1 MSRALLIVDVQND
14 FCEGGALGVAG
25 GSAVAAK
32 IAAFLQ
38 ENSYDLVVASRD
50 WHNADDSNGGHF
62 ALSGEPDF
70 VDTWPVHC
78 VAETEGAAYHPEVA
92 DLDIDVHIYKGMG
105 EPAYSAFEGKTD
117 SGESLEKLLKDAG
130 VTDLD
135 VVGIAT
141 DYCVLA
147 SARDALNAG
156 FSVRV
161 WRDMVAAVAP
171 DSGSKALAD
180 LAAQGAELVTA

>member
-1 MSRALLIVDVQND
+1 M
-14 FCEGGALGVAG
+14 
-25 GSAVAAK
+25 
-32 IAAFLQ
+32 
-38 ENSYDLVVASRD
+38 
-50 WHNADDSNGGHF
+50 
-62 ALSGEPDF
+62 
-70 VDTWPVHC
+70 
-78 VAETEGAAYHPEVA
+78 
-92 DLDIDVHIYKGMG
+92 
-105 EPAYSAFEGKTD
+105 
-117 SGESLEKLLKDAG
+117 EKLLKDAG

-180 LAAQGAELVTA
+180 LAAQGAELVSA